1 MAAWDNKQN
10 DKERPIF
17 KNEYGKIYVR
27 RNGYVEP
34 VKSEKEI
41 EALKNTNFSCRQ
53 EDAVSLFEVSDDD
66 FFSYDEED
74 D

>member
-34 VKSEKEI
+34 VKGEKEI

-53 EDAVSLFEVSDDD
+53 EDVVSLFEVSDDE

>member
-34 VKSEKEI
+34 VKGEKEI
-41 EALKNTNFSCRQ
+41 KALKNTNFSCRQ
-53 EDAVSLFEVSDDD
+53 EDVVSLFEVSDDD

>member
-1 MAAWDNKQN
+1 MAAWDHKQN

-34 VKSEKEI
+34 VKGEKEI

-53 EDAVSLFEVSDDD
+53 EDVVSLFEVSDDE